1 MLIILLIIFRIK
13 LINNIMLETRLDF
26 MRHGQPEGGQLYRGH
41 GIDDPLSE
49 KGWQQMTDNSKTVH
63 DWEVIIT
70 SPMTRC
76 LSFAKHL
83 AKERSLE
90 HHIID
95 DFKEVGF
102 GDWEGKSREWL
113 KEYRLQEYQDFY
125 QNPVLN
131 RPAGAE
137 TLEDFRDRVN
147 LAIDTVLQQYDGKK
161 CLIIAHAGVI
171 RASLGWCLN
180 APIDNWYK
188 AQVAPASL
196 SRYSYS
202 NQQTKLEFFN
212 QEK

>member
-1 MLIILLIIFRIK
+1 MSQRAMSQRAMSQK
-13 LINNIMLETRLDF
+13 GMKQTRLDF
-26 MRHGQPEGGQLYRGH
+26 MRHGQPLGGQLYRGH

-49 KGWQQMTDNSKTVH
+49 QGWQQMKDNAQSVV

-76 LSFAKHL
+76 LSFAEHL
-83 AKERSLE
+83 AKERCLDY
-90 HHIID
+90 HTID

-113 KEYRLQEYQDFY
+113 KQNRLQEYQDFY

-137 TLEDFRDRVN
+137 TLEDFRDRIK
-147 LAIDTVLQQYDGKK
+147 LSIEQVLQQFEGKK

-180 APIDNWYK
+180 APIANWYK
-188 AQVAPASL
+188 AQVSPASL

-202 NQQTKLEFFN
+202 NQQAKLEFFN
-212 QEK
+212 LVK